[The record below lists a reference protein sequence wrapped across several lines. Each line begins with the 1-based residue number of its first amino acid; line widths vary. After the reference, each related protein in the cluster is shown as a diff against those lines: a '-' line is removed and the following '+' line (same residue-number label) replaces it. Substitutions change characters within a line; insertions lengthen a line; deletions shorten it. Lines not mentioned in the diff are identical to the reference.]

1 MNNVLEII
9 NVSKQFK
16 RKSGNK
22 ERFYALRN
30 VSLQIREGEIFAI
43 LGPNGA
49 GKTTLMNIIMNL
61 LYPDSGRVRIFGNNP
76 GHRDVFSRMGYVS
89 GDGRFHWSL
98 TPIDIL
104 NVGGMLYGIK
114 RKERT
119 ERIRE
124 LVRLFGLENVMRS
137 KFDVLSTG
145 ERMKLAFAYAL
156 MHRPKLLLLDEPT
169 LGLDPDAAINVRK
182 EIKRINR
189 ELKTTIVLTSHY
201 MHEVEQ
207 LARRIAFVNK
217 GEVKD
222 LGTLAAIKK
231 KHPDLEDYFVKM
243 VESGRNSEAG
253 GKKTGK

>member
-1 MNNVLEII
+1 M
-9 NVSKQFK
+9 
-16 RKSGNK
+16 
-22 ERFYALRN
+22 
-30 VSLQIREGEIFAI
+30 SLQIREGEIFAI

-61 LYPDSGRVRIFGNNP
+61 LYPDSGRVRIFGNVP

-145 ERMKLAFAYAL
+145 ETHETCFCLRTNAQAKAAPAG
-156 MHRPKLLLLDEPT
+156 RA
-169 LGLDPDAAINVRK
+169 DPGA
-182 EIKRINR
+182 
-189 ELKTTIVLTSHY
+189 
-201 MHEVEQ
+201 
-207 LARRIAFVNK
+207 
-217 GEVKD
+217 
-222 LGTLAAIKK
+222 
-231 KHPDLEDYFVKM
+231 
-243 VESGRNSEAG
+243 
-253 GKKTGK
+253 

>member
-1 MNNVLEII
+1 
-9 NVSKQFK
+9 
-16 RKSGNK
+16 
-22 ERFYALRN
+22 
-30 VSLQIREGEIFAI
+30 
-43 LGPNGA
+43 
-49 GKTTLMNIIMNL
+49 
-61 LYPDSGRVRIFGNNP
+61 
-76 GHRDVFSRMGYVS
+76 
-89 GDGRFHWSL
+89 
-98 TPIDIL
+98 
-104 NVGGMLYGIK
+104 MLYGIK

-169 LGLDPDAAINVRK
+169 LGLDPDAAITVRK

-217 GEVKD
+217 GEVTD